1 MLLFRHLNSKTK
13 WYEYIFNEKGKYRN
27 IWQWCFEDGEGNV
40 AMCEEEEMT
49 LKIGKQ
55 PLVVWVP

>member
-1 MLLFRHLNSKTK
+1 MNIYLMKKENI
-13 WYEYIFNEKGKYRN
+13 EN